1 MNIVIAILMIL
12 FGSVVLYYV
21 YYNLVSTIEKYSDIK
36 LDELKNKYDESIDKM
51 NEVNDFYKANK
62 MDNKRNI
69 ETNTNK
75 KIPIFDSLNQNLALL
90 NSIKIMAY
98 INRNIRKTRTV
109 YEVCFKDGN
118 PCNKSCLEYDSRFCE
133 FSKMK

>member
-36 LDELKNKYDESIDKM
+36 LDELKNKYDESIDKI

-69 ETNTNK
+69 ETNADK
-75 KIPIFDSLNQNLALL
+75 KINIFDSLNQNLALL
-90 NSIKIMAY
+90 NSIKIMTY
-98 INRNIRKTRTV
+98 INSNIRKTRTV
-109 YEVCFKDGN
+109 YDVCFKDGH